1 MKKKDFDKIFVLDT
15 NVLLHDSNS
24 IYKFQ
29 DNLVVIPMCVLEELD
44 HFKKGQDE
52 KARNSRQFSRYMD
65 ELRELGDLKTGVPL
79 KGKGFL
85 KVRTEENLDI
95 KGLAD
100 IPDNRIIA
108 TALKEKE
115 ENSDKKVVVVSKDIN
130 LRVKADILGI
140 NAEDYSND
148 KVSFE
153 DMYTGVLVHEI
164 KEPIVKVKDLYSF
177 KEIDPRD
184 IPNLP
189 KMFPN
194 QYLVI
199 KYGKQKGL
207 ARFDAKKKK
216 LVSLAGA
223 GKEGI
228 WGISPLNL
236 EQSLALDMLLN
247 DDIKLVTL
255 VGKAGTGKTLLSVA
269 AGFHKS
275 LTESIYKKIVISRPI
290 VPMGKD
296 LGYLPGTLEEKM
308 NPWMKPIF
316 DNVDFLLNGKSTTG
330 EGFCVSGKELLEQNM
345 MEVEPLTYI
354 RGRSIPNQYLLIDES
369 QNLTPHEIKTIITRA
384 GTGTKIVLTGDCH
397 QIDNPFLDSAS
408 NGLSYVVERFKDEK
422 IAAHIT
428 LLKGER
434 SELAEIATNVL

>member
-15 NVLLHDSNS
+15 NVLLHDAQS

-44 HFKKGQDE
+44 RFKKGQDE
-52 KARNSRQFSRYMD
+52 TARNSRQFSRYMD
-65 ELRELGDLKTGVPL
+65 KLRGKGDLKEGVLL
-79 KGKGFL
+79 KSGGFL
-85 KVRTEENLDI
+85 KVRTEDDLKI
-95 KGLAD
+95 KGLSD
-100 IPDNRIIA
+100 IPDNQIIA
-108 TALKEKE
+108 TALKEKS
-115 ENSDKKVVVVSKDIN
+115 ENDDKKVIVVSKDIN
-130 LRVKADILGI
+130 LRVKADILGM
-140 NAEDYSND
+140 NSEDYSND
-148 KVSFE
+148 KINFE
-153 DMYTGVLVHEI
+153 EMYTGVLVHTI
-164 KEPIVKVKDLYSF
+164 KKPIVPDLYTF
-177 KEIDPRD
+177 KEIDPAQ
-184 IPNLP
+184 IPGLP

-207 ARFDAKKKK
+207 ARFDAKKNK
-216 LVSLAGA
+216 LVSLIGEDP
-223 GKEGI
+223 KKGI
-228 WGISPLNL
+228 WGIHPLNL
-236 EQSLALDMLLN
+236 EQTLALDMLLN

-275 LTESIYKKIVISRPI
+275 LNEEIYKKIVISRPI

-296 LGYLPGTLEEKM
+296 LGYLPGDINEKM

-316 DNVDFLLNGKSTTG
+316 DNVDFLLNGKNTTG
-330 EGFCVSGKELLEQNM
+330 KGFCVSGKELLDQNM

-354 RGRSIPNQYLLIDES
+354 RGRSIPHQYLLIDES

-384 GTGTKIVLTGDCH
+384 GEGTKIILTGDCY
-397 QIDNPFLDSAS
+397 QIDNPFLDSSS
-408 NGLSYVVERFKDEK
+408 NGLSFIVERFKKES

-434 SELAEIATNVL
+434 SELAEIASNIL

>member
-1 MKKKDFDKIFVLDT
+1 
-15 NVLLHDSNS
+15 
-24 IYKFQ
+24 
-29 DNLVVIPMCVLEELD
+29 MCVLEELD
-44 HFKKGQDE
+44 TFKKGQDE

-65 ELRELGDLKTGVPL
+65 TLRTRGDLKKGVPL
-79 KGKGFL
+79 DGGGFL
-85 KVRTEENLDI
+85 KVRTEDDLDI
-95 KGLAD
+95 KGMRD

-115 ENSDKKVVVVSKDIN
+115 ENPRKKVIVVSKDIN

-140 NAEDYSND
+140 TAEDFSND
-148 KVSFE
+148 KVNFDE
-153 DMYTGVLVHEI
+153 MYTGVLVHVI
-164 KEPIVKVKDLYSF
+164 KKPVVKDLYSF
-177 KEIDPRD
+177 DVIDPRD
-184 IPNLP
+184 IPGLP
-189 KMFPN
+189 RMFPN

-207 ARFDAKKKK
+207 ARYDAKINK
-216 LVSLAGA
+216 LVKLLGVGSQ
-223 GKEGI
+223 GI
-228 WGISPLNL
+228 WGINPLNL
-236 EQSLALDMLLN
+236 EQTLALDMLLN

-275 LTESIYKKIVISRPI
+275 LTESVYKKIVISRPI

-296 LGYLPGTLEEKM
+296 LGYLPGTIEEKM

-316 DNVDFLLNGKSTTG
+316 DNVDYLLNGKNTTG
-330 EGFCVSGKELLEQNM
+330 EGFCVSGKELLDQNM

-354 RGRSIPNQYLLIDES
+354 RGRSIPHQYLLIDES

-384 GTGTKIVLTGDCH
+384 GVGTKIVLTGDCH
-397 QIDNPFLDSAS
+397 QIDNPFLDASS
-408 NGLSYVVERFKDEK
+408 NGLSYVVERFKKEK

>member
-1 MKKKDFDKIFVLDT
+1 
-15 NVLLHDSNS
+15 
-24 IYKFQ
+24 
-29 DNLVVIPMCVLEELD
+29 MCVLEELD

-52 KARNSRQFSRYMD
+52 IARNSRQFSRYMD
-65 ELRELGDLKTGVPL
+65 KLRSKGNLKKGVPL
-79 KGKGFL
+79 KKGGFL
-85 KVRTEENLDI
+85 KVRTEDDLDI
-95 KGLAD
+95 RGLEN

-115 ENSDKKVVVVSKDIN
+115 ESPRKKVIVVSKDIN

-140 NAEDYSND
+140 RAEDFSND
-148 KVSFE
+148 KVNFDE
-153 DMYTGVLVHEI
+153 MYTGVLVHEI
-164 KEPIVKVKDLYSF
+164 KKPIVPDLYTF
-177 KEIDPRD
+177 KEIDPKD

-207 ARFDAKKKK
+207 ARYDGNKNK
-216 LVSLAGA
+216 LVSLVGA
-223 GKEGI
+223 DPKKGI
-228 WGISPLNL
+228 WGIYPKNL
-236 EQSLALDMLLN
+236 EQTLALDMLLN
-247 DDIKLVTL
+247 DDIKLVSL

-269 AGFHKS
+269 AGLHKS
-275 LTESIYKKIVISRPI
+275 LDEESFKKIVISRPI

-296 LGYLPGTLEEKM
+296 LGYLPGDINEKM

-316 DNVDFLLNGKSTTG
+316 DNVDFLLNGKNTTG
-330 EGFCVSGKELLEQNM
+330 KGFCISGKELLEQNM

-354 RGRSIPNQYLLIDES
+354 RGRSIPHQYMLIDEA

-384 GTGTKIVLTGDCH
+384 GVGTKIILTGDCY
-397 QIDNPFLDSAS
+397 QIDNPFLDASS
-408 NGLSYVVERFKDEK
+408 NGLSYIVERFKKEK

-434 SELAEIATNVL
+434 SELAEIASNVL

>member
-44 HFKKGQDE
+44 RFKKGQDE
-52 KARNSRQFSRYMD
+52 TARNSRQFSRNMD
-65 ELRELGDLKTGVPL
+65 KLRKQGCLKEGVSL
-79 KGKGFL
+79 KNQGFL
-85 KVRTEENLDI
+85 KVKTEDGISNIEGMAN
-95 KGLAD
+95 
-100 IPDNRIIA
+100 IPDNKILA

-115 ENSDKKVVVVSKDIN
+115 ENPRKKVVVVSKDIN

-140 NAEDYSND
+140 TAEDYEND
-148 KVSFE
+148 KINFE
-153 DMYTGVLVHEI
+153 EMYTGVLVHEI
-164 KEPIVKVKDLYSF
+164 FEPIVPDLYTF
-177 KEIDPRD
+177 KEIELSK
-184 IPNLP
+184 IPTLP
-189 KMFPN
+189 KMYPN

-199 KYGKQKGL
+199 KYGGQKGL
-207 ARFDAKKKK
+207 ARFDATQNK
-216 LVSLAGA
+216 LVGLMGA
-223 GKEGI
+223 GKSGV
-228 WGISPLNL
+228 WGIQPKNL
-236 EQSLALDMLLN
+236 EQTLALDMLLN

-255 VGKAGTGKTLLSVA
+255 IGKAGTGKTLLSVA
-269 AGFHKS
+269 AGFHKT
-275 LTESIYKKIVISRPI
+275 LTLDDYKKIVISRPI

-316 DNVDFLLNGKSTTG
+316 DNVDFLLNGQNTTG
-330 EGFCVSGKELLEQNM
+330 KGFCVSGKELLDQGM

-354 RGRSIPNQYLLIDES
+354 RGRSIPNQYLLIDEA

-384 GTGTKIVLTGDCH
+384 GVGTKIILTGDCY
-397 QIDNPFLDSAS
+397 QIDNPFLDASS
-408 NGLSYVVERFKDEK
+408 NGLAYVVERFKKEK

-434 SELAEIATNVL
+434 SELAEIASNIL

>member
-1 MKKKDFDKIFVLDT
+1 LKKKDFDKVFILDS
-15 NVLLHDSNS
+15 NVILHDCNS
-24 IYKFQ
+24 IYKFE

-52 KARNSRQFSRYMD
+52 IARNSRQFSRYMD
-65 ELRELGDLKTGVPL
+65 KLRSKGNLKKGVPL
-79 KGKGFL
+79 KKGGFL
-85 KVRTEENLDI
+85 KVRTEDDLDI
-95 KGLAD
+95 RGLEN

-115 ENSDKKVVVVSKDIN
+115 ESPRKKVIVVSKDIN

-140 NAEDYSND
+140 RAEDFSND
-148 KVSFE
+148 KVNFDE
-153 DMYTGVLVHEI
+153 MYTGVLVHEI
-164 KEPIVKVKDLYSF
+164 KKPIVPDLYTF
-177 KEIDPRD
+177 KEIDPKD

-207 ARFDAKKKK
+207 ARYDGNKNK
-216 LVSLAGA
+216 LVSLVGA
-223 GKEGI
+223 DPKKGI
-228 WGISPLNL
+228 WGIYPKNL
-236 EQSLALDMLLN
+236 EQTLALDMLLN
-247 DDIKLVTL
+247 DDIKLVSL

-269 AGFHKS
+269 AGLHKS
-275 LTESIYKKIVISRPI
+275 LDEESFKKIVISRPI

-296 LGYLPGTLEEKM
+296 LGYLPGDINEKM

-316 DNVDFLLNGKSTTG
+316 DNVDFLLNGKNTTG
-330 EGFCVSGKELLEQNM
+330 KGFCISGKELLEQNM

-354 RGRSIPNQYLLIDES
+354 RGRSIPHQYMLIDEA

-384 GTGTKIVLTGDCH
+384 GVGTKIILTGDCY
-397 QIDNPFLDSAS
+397 QIDNPFLDASS
-408 NGLSYVVERFKDEK
+408 NGLSYIVERFKKEK

-434 SELAEIATNVL
+434 SELAEIASNVL